1 MKQICA
7 IYKSKKR
14 PDTYLYVPKKE
25 DFSAVPEG
33 LLARLGHPELV
44 MLMALPTDKTFVNL
58 DQEKLIE
65 ALNEP
70 GYYLQLPPVS
80 PSLLAEHRIALGLS
94 PDPQQD
100 T

>member
-1 MKQICA
+1 MRQICA
-7 IYKSKKR
+7 IYKSNLR
-14 PDTYLYVPKKE
+14 PDTFLYVPKKE

-33 LLARLGHPELV
+33 LLTRFGRPELV
-44 MLMALPTDKTFVNL
+44 MLLPLPIDKMFANLEQDVLVKALL
-58 DQEKLIE
+58 
-65 ALNEP
+65 EP
-70 GYYLQLPPVS
+70 GYYLQLPPLS

>member
-1 MKQICA
+1 MRQICA
-7 IYKSKKR
+7 IYKSNLR
-14 PDTYLYVPKKE
+14 PDTFIYVPKKE

-33 LLARLGHPELV
+33 LLTRFGRPELV
-44 MLMALPTDKTFVNL
+44 MLLPLPTDKTFANV
-58 DQEKLIE
+58 DQEKLIK
-65 ALNEP
+65 ALVDP
-70 GYYLQLPPVS
+70 GYYLQLPPVC

>member
-1 MKQICA
+1 MRQICA
-7 IYKSKKR
+7 IYKSNLR

-33 LLARLGHPELV
+33 LLTRFGRPELV
-44 MLMALPTDKTFVNL
+44 MLLPLPTDKTFANL
-58 DQEKLIE
+58 EQDVLVK
-65 ALNEP
+65 ALLEP
-70 GYYLQLPPVS
+70 GYYLQLPPLS

>member
-1 MKQICA
+1 MRQICA
-7 IYKSKKR
+7 IYKSNLR
-14 PDTYLYVPKKE
+14 PDTFLYVPKKE

-33 LLARLGHPELV
+33 LLRRFGRPELV
-44 MLMALPTDKTFVNL
+44 MLLPLPTDKTFANL
-58 DQEKLIE
+58 EQDVLVK
-65 ALNEP
+65 ALLEP
-70 GYYLQLPPVS
+70 GYYLQLPPLS

>member
-1 MKQICA
+1 
-7 IYKSKKR
+7 
-14 PDTYLYVPKKE
+14 
-25 DFSAVPEG
+25 
-33 LLARLGHPELV
+33 

-58 DQEKLIE
+58 DQTKLID
-65 ALNEP
+65 ALKDP